1 LTGVS
6 RRTLGVVVKPNHGSY
21 CGYPHAE
28 APMEPLRFPVDKISI
43 RGKAFRIIKEK
54 AWFEGDFVLA
64 SGKRS
69 KYYLDMK
76 PAMFSPEGSNVLARL
91 VFEKIRDLPV
101 DYVGGLEMGA
111 VPLIGPIN
119 MISYDSSRPIP
130 GFFVRKQVK
139 DHGTMKL
146 IEAVDEDDLKGK
158 NVVILDDVTT
168 SGCSAMIAVDAVK
181 TKGAKVLLVLSI
193 VDREEGATEFFA
205 GKDIPFE
212 RLFKT
217 SDFINS

>member
-1 LTGVS
+1 
-6 RRTLGVVVKPNHGSY
+6 
-21 CGYPHAE
+21 
-28 APMEPLRFPVDKISI
+28 MEPLRFPEDKVSI

-54 AWFEGDFVLA
+54 AWFKGDFVLA

-69 KYYLDMK
+69 NYYLDMK

-119 MISYDSSRPIP
+119 MTSYESNRPIS

-146 IEAVDEDDLKGK
+146 IEAVDDLKGK

-181 TKGAKVLLVLSI
+181 AAGAKVLLVLSI

-205 GKDIPFE
+205 GKGIPFE

-217 SDFINS
+217 SDFA